1 MDKHLIELS
10 IKAVLI
16 IVASIFIFILIVK
29 RFLYFRPSLHFLP
42 TRENYQEINNG
53 HLNGWLLPGPNRA
66 HGEKS
71 KIILLC
77 HGNGGNISHKEE
89 KMISMRI
96 MGYSVFVFDYS
107 GYGKS
112 GGVPSEQQLYD
123 DASAI
128 VALFRQ
134 TYQPEQI
141 ILYGESL
148 GGPIA
153 TYVARRYSI
162 PTLILESPLP
172 SIKAVI
178 ETKYPMISFLSF
190 LFPEF
195 DTASYLNGYKGKSL
209 LMHSHTDDIIPYE
222 SIKNLIMFS
231 TEHIVIEG
239 SHNNPIIPW
248 DKIKIFLEK

>member
-96 MGYSVFVFDYS
+96 MGYSVFVFDY
-107 GYGKS
+107 YLFNLMFYKIIH
-112 GGVPSEQQLYD
+112 QL
-123 DASAI
+123 
-128 VALFRQ
+128 
-134 TYQPEQI
+134 
-141 ILYGESL
+141 LY
-148 GGPIA
+148 I
-153 TYVARRYSI
+153 Y
-162 PTLILESPLP
+162 
-172 SIKAVI
+172 
-178 ETKYPMISFLSF
+178 
-190 LFPEF
+190 
-195 DTASYLNGYKGKSL
+195 
-209 LMHSHTDDIIPYE
+209 
-222 SIKNLIMFS
+222 
-231 TEHIVIEG
+231 
-239 SHNNPIIPW
+239 NNPCNLNLFILIY
-248 DKIKIFLEK
+248 